1 MAGQCPADTARIGAG
16 KVGIGDDR
24 LGLVDLSA
32 LPRIGFKGAGTAEW
46 LADQGVAV
54 ADDSNWARRQAD
66 GALAARLAPSEVLL
80 LGDLAGTGA
89 LTRRLA
95 QAWAAG
101 ELPPQPLASAKPPA
115 KPGPRGYPVPRQDSH
130 AWFLVTGEHA
140 AAMFAKLCAVD
151 LRPARFALG
160 RIAQTM
166 LAEAS
171 AIVVRDDLASV
182 PAYHLLANS
191 AAAEYLWDCLTDAMA
206 EFDGRPV
213 GWSAVR
219 DLKPNPLD

>member
-24 LGLVDLSA
+24 FGLVDLSP

-46 LADQGVAV
+46 LAVQGVAV
-54 ADDSNWARRQAD
+54 PDDSNRARRQAD

-80 LGDLAGTGA
+80 LGDLDGTGA
-89 LTRRLA
+89 LTGRLA

-101 ELPPQPLASAKPPA
+101 ELP
-115 KPGPRGYPVPRQDSH
+115 PRGYPVPRQDSH
-130 AWFLVTGEHA
+130 AWFLVTGAQA

-151 LRPARFALG
+151 LRPAKFALG

-171 AIVVRDDLASV
+171 AIVVRDDRGGG

-213 GWSAVR
+213 GWAVVR
-219 DLKPNPLD
+219 HLNPSPLD